1 MCNEKLYSH
10 FSVNYIFKML
20 LSMSEMLYN
29 SQIIELILKRKY
41 DIISHILFSSKLN
54 FSMVV
59 WLNFKA
65 ASNPLTDT

>member
-1 MCNEKLYSH
+1 
-10 FSVNYIFKML
+10 ML

-65 ASNPLTDT
+65 ASNPLTDI